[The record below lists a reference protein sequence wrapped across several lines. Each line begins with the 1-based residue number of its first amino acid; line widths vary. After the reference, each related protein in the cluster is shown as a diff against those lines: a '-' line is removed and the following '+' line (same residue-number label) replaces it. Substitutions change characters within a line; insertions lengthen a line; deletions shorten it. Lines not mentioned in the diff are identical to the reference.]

1 MFLNPSGTW
10 LQSTGL
16 TLNVCLDLSSLST
29 ESYLVLILTLL
40 WQVVAMIVL
49 SLSSVS
55 NASSSFLFSSFFN
68 KQKFFLTVLE
78 ARSLGLLWQ
87 SSGKDSAVP
96 LHGAKVR
103 PLEGELRSSISKQC
117 REGRVAERNR
127 MLKHWRLEI

>member
-1 MFLNPSGTW
+1 MFLNPSRTW

-40 WQVVAMIVL
+40 WQVVAIIVL

-55 NASSSFLFSSFFN
+55 NASSSFLFSFFN

-117 REGRVAERNR
+117 REGRVVERNK

>member
-78 ARSLGLLWQ
+78 ARS
-87 SSGKDSAVP
+87 
-96 LHGAKVR
+96 
-103 PLEGELRSSISKQC
+103 
-117 REGRVAERNR
+117 
-127 MLKHWRLEI
+127 